1 MLKDLYGNS
10 VSTNSPEALARFNDA
25 LRQIRTYHGDPI
37 ATLDAAL
44 EADPGFA
51 LAWAA
56 RAVVLAQVTD
66 RMFASEVERSANAA
80 TKGRMNDRERD
91 HVAGA
96 LAWAEGRFDDATTL
110 FGRIAQENP
119 RDVLALQHG
128 HAGCFFTGRQ
138 FDLRDWPL
146 QAMRAHKPGDEGWHA
161 ILGMAAFGLEE
172 CGDFARAEALG
183 MEAVDAE
190 PEDAWAAHAVAHV
203 YEMRGDVKTGQGWLA
218 GTAPGWSSD
227 CGFAYHNWWH
237 LALLYL
243 DQQDHKTVL
252 RLYDERIRPKDE
264 SNIVLEMLDASA
276 MLWRLHLEGVDTGD
290 RFARL
295 ARVWDEKAE
304 DGIYAFNDVHAI
316 MAFLGAGRMS
326 DAERT
331 LAVLRR
337 VAAEDSDNAYM
348 TRRVGLPLAEAF
360 IAFTRGRYG

>member
-119 RDVLALQHG
+119 RDVLALQNG

-203 YEMRGDVKTGQGWLA
+203 HEMRWMACCRAACAFPPASCDSRSTKPGPNLTGI
-218 GTAPGWSSD
+218 AP
-227 CGFAYHNWWH
+227 
-237 LALLYL
+237 
-243 DQQDHKTVL
+243 
-252 RLYDERIRPKDE
+252 
-264 SNIVLEMLDASA
+264 
-276 MLWRLHLEGVDTGD
+276 
-290 RFARL
+290 
-295 ARVWDEKAE
+295 
-304 DGIYAFNDVHAI
+304 
-316 MAFLGAGRMS
+316 
-326 DAERT
+326 
-331 LAVLRR
+331 
-337 VAAEDSDNAYM
+337 
-348 TRRVGLPLAEAF
+348 
-360 IAFTRGRYG
+360 